1 MVSDPL
7 LCPENVTK
15 SIVLSQLAGLGLA
28 KMSTVS
34 SLQYCYLDHAAATPL
49 LPEVQAAMREVEGTF
64 GNPSSPHTAGRE
76 ARRKLEEA
84 RERIVVALGGQISGR
99 RRDQLLFTSGA
110 TEANQT
116 AIAGLTHPGADSTAV
131 LYSARDHAGTTAA
144 ARQLRTGGRVVT
156 QLPLD
161 IGGRL
166 KREALREALNCLPAA
181 VLSTTL
187 ACSQSG
193 TVEEV
198 DRIAAASPTLT
209 IHVDAVQAVGRIP
222 LNLDNLRAASL
233 AVAAHKLG
241 GPRGI
246 GGLLLRHDSRLI
258 PLLPGSQERGLRGGT
273 ESVALATGFAV
284 AVELA
289 VKRQEDEAMRLAGL
303 RDRFERGIVS
313 AARSAGIDPLVI
325 GESVNRV
332 PHISVIALPGRD
344 RQATVIAA
352 DLVGI
357 CLASGTACS
366 SGSSEPSPA
375 LAAAG
380 LAQEVVDSA
389 VRVSLGWSTTETEI
403 DHAVK
408 LLQTRVF
415 TSSA

>member
-1 MVSDPL
+1 
-7 LCPENVTK
+7 
-15 SIVLSQLAGLGLA
+15 
-28 KMSTVS
+28 MSTVS
-34 SLQYCYLDHAAATPL
+34 SEQHCYLDHAAATPL
-49 LPEVQAAMREVEGTF
+49 IPQVQAAMRDVEGTF
-64 GNPSSPHTAGRE
+64 GNPSSPHAAGRE

-84 RERIVVALGGQISGR
+84 RERIVVALGGEISGR
-99 RRDQLLFTSGA
+99 HRDQLLFTSGA

-116 AIAGLTHPGADSTAV
+116 AVTGLQHPRADHAPV
-131 LYSARDHAGTTAA
+131 LYSARDHAGTAA
-144 ARQLRTGGRVVT
+144 AAQQLRAGGRAVT

-161 IGGRL
+161 LGGRL
-166 KREALREALNCLPAA
+166 NREALSEALACQPAA

-187 ACSQSG
+187 ACSQTG
-193 TVEEV
+193 TLEDVAE
-198 DRIAAASPTLT
+198 IAAMHPALT

-222 LNLDNLRAASL
+222 LDPDNLRAASL
-233 AVAAHKLG
+233 AVAAHKIG

-273 ESVALATGFAV
+273 EPVALATGFAV

-289 VKRQEDEAMRLAGL
+289 VKRQKDEARRLAGL
-303 RDRFERGIVS
+303 RDRIERGIVS
-313 AARSAGIDPLVI
+313 AARSAGIDAVVI
-325 GESVNRV
+325 GESVPRV

-375 LAAAG
+375 LAASG
-380 LAQEVVDSA
+380 LAQEVVRSA
-389 VRVSLGWSTTETEI
+389 VRVSLGWPTTEMEI